1 MSKKAQSK
9 FTVIWKETYRRNVKS
24 IGFIFMVLMP
34 IIMFGIMSIVFN
46 VISSERQ
53 KATQATVSIVSID
66 TTLAQTVINTN
77 MGLTIVPVTTEKEAI
92 EKLSEDEIDGYIILS
107 RDNQQNITMAL
118 NRKATSKEVDTTHL
132 EKLLQSYRLTEKA
145 TATGVSM
152 EQLGELTNVKI
163 IKHQNKLNAQALSN
177 GVAQID
183 DEGNVKDTIRRGV
196 AYGVVIIMF
205 IFVMNYAGAMGQE
218 IATEKGTRMMEVVLS
233 STTAKTHFYGKFF
246 GVIMVLLTQ
255 LACYV
260 VMAIPAYFLMDSFKA
275 MINQIFPSVD
285 LLATISDML
294 IFSIIFT
301 LIGCLIYISLS
312 AFFGSIVSKV
322 EDVAKAMTPLTLVG
336 MAGFYIGMFALS
348 MPNNIVVRIASLI
361 PLTTPFVMPFRLAAG
376 TVSME
381 ELIVVTAISIVTA
394 FVVLYFSVLFY
405 KTNILIY
412 SDKGTFKAFKQSLI
426 LFKQNKK

>member
-1 MSKKAQSK
+1 MSKKSQSK

-24 IGFIFMVLMP
+24 IGFVFMVLMP
-34 IIMFGIMSIVFN
+34 IIMFGIMSVIVN

-53 KATQATVSIVSID
+53 KATQATISVISTD
-66 TTLAQTVINTN
+66 AALTQTVINTN
-77 MGLTIVPVTTEKEAI
+77 TGLIIIPVTNEKDAM
-92 EKLSEDEIDGYIILS
+92 EKLSEDEIDGYIVLS
-107 RDNQQNITMAL
+107 RDKERNINMAL
-118 NRKATSKEVDTTHL
+118 NRKATSKEVDTTNL
-132 EKLLQSYRLTEKA
+132 ERVLTTYHLTEKA
-145 TATGVSM
+145 IENGVSM
-152 EQLGELTNVKI
+152 AQLNELTNVKVA
-163 IKHQNKLNAQALSN
+163 KVENKLNAKELSN
-177 GVAQID
+177 GVAKID
-183 DEGNVKDTIRRGV
+183 DEGNVKDALRRGV
-196 AYGVVIIMF
+196 AYAVVIIMF
-205 IFVMNYAGAMGQE
+205 MFVMNYASAMGQE

-260 VMAIPAYFLMDSFKA
+260 VMSIPAYFLMDSFKQ
-275 MINQIFPSVD
+275 MITQLFPSVD
-285 LLATISDML
+285 VLSTISDML

-348 MPNNIVVRIASLI
+348 MPNNVIVRIASLI

-376 TVSME
+376 TVAME
-381 ELIVVTAISIVTA
+381 ELIIVTVISLITA
-394 FVVLYFSVLFY
+394 VVVLYFSVIFY
-405 KTNILIY
+405 KTNVLIY
-412 SDKGTFKAFKQSLI
+412 SDKGAFKAFKQSFA

>member
-1 MSKKAQSK
+1 MSKRAQSK

-24 IGFIFMVLMP
+24 IGFVFMVLMP
-34 IIMFGIMSIVFN
+34 IIMFGIMSVIFN

-53 KATQATVSIVSID
+53 KASQATVSIISTDVALTQVVNQSQTGLKFVS
-66 TTLAQTVINTN
+66 VTN
-77 MGLTIVPVTTEKEAI
+77 EQEAMA
-92 EKLSEDEIDGYIILS
+92 KLSEDIIDGYVVLS
-107 RDNQQNITMAL
+107 RDKDQNISMVL
-118 NRKATSKEVDTTHL
+118 NRKATSKEVNTTNL
-132 EKLLQSYRLTEKA
+132 EGFLQSYRLTEKA
-145 TATGVSM
+145 AAAGVSM
-152 EQLGELTNVKI
+152 AQLSELTNVKVA
-163 IKHQNKLNAQALSN
+163 KHENKLNAQALSN
-177 GVAQID
+177 GIAQID
-183 DEGNVKDTIRRGV
+183 DEGNVKDAIRRGV
-196 AYGVVIIMF
+196 AYAVVILMF
-205 IFVMNYAGAMGQE
+205 MFVMNYATTMGQE

-255 LACYV
+255 LACYIA
-260 VMAIPAYFLMDSFKA
+260 MAIPAYFLMDSFKA
-275 MINQIFPSVD
+275 MINQLFPSID

-294 IFSIIFT
+294 IFSVIFT

-348 MPNNIVVRIASLI
+348 MPNNVVVRIASLI

-376 TVSME
+376 TVAME

-394 FVVLYFSVLFY
+394 FVVLYFSVVFY

-412 SDKGTFKAFKQSLI
+412 SDKGAFKAFKQSFT